1 MARELKVTDIGD
13 LPELVRLAEEVH
25 DTGEPRLL
33 RREGED
39 LALLTPVTP
48 AVTSRRGRK
57 KTQADYDA
65 FRAAAGSWKDVDTD
79 KLLEEIYESRRLSS
93 RPPVEL

>member
-1 MARELKVTDIGD
+1 VARELKVTEIGD
-13 LPELVRLAEEVH
+13 LPDLVRLAEEVH

-33 RREGED
+33 RRAGED
-39 LALLTPVTP
+39 LALLTPVLP
-48 AVTSRRGRK
+48 AVKSRRGRK